1 MKLEEETN
9 KKEKEI
15 KKTQDKVAKA
25 KKWFVDI
32 GEKMTLDEIEALTT
46 KLALEMDNSNFFI
59 NSKRIE
65 ALNMVAQQKIQRM
78 KIEAMEKGVATQTTV
93 EPIKVEFVSAN
104 TVEALERV
112 DRLTKEVE
120 ETITVNNSHA

>member
-1 MKLEEETN
+1 
-9 KKEKEI
+9 
-15 KKTQDKVAKA
+15 
-25 KKWFVDI
+25 
-32 GEKMTLDEIEALTT
+32 MTLDEIEALTT

-65 ALNMVAQQKIQRM
+65 ALNMIAQQKIQRM
-78 KIEAMEKGVATQTTV
+78 KIEAMEKGVATQTTA

-120 ETITVNNSHA
+120 ETVTVNNSHA